1 MQRWRQGQLWRRK
14 KSKLM
19 QPKISDRMVRFC
31 RKQGHIKFK
40 YICFFLGPKEARIK
54 GIIRT
59 NNIAVRTNCI
69 ICMSCWESEPLLRDS
84 EIDSALW
91 IGPER
96 LNSHL
101 CRKAWR
107 GDGGEISR
115 LSRSTVIV
123 ACHRRNLPLKLCGLT
138 RVSHAAAHSEMANEQ
153 RSLLSSRSV
162 AAEHVTAMCLSASSS
177 VSWNV
182 SLVSRL

>member
-1 MQRWRQGQLWRRK
+1 
-14 KSKLM
+14 
-19 QPKISDRMVRFC
+19 
-31 RKQGHIKFK
+31 
-40 YICFFLGPKEARIK
+40 
-54 GIIRT
+54 
-59 NNIAVRTNCI
+59 
-69 ICMSCWESEPLLRDS
+69 MSCWESEPLLRDS

-162 AAEHVTAMCLSASSS
+162 VAEHMWLQCVCQPHPPSAEMFPSSAGCKAPQKWIRVILCPDRGRGGGRRRRTEDVGGGALCFARQAS
-177 VSWNV
+177 PGVALLRPQVLWPV
-182 SLVSRL
+182 